1 MQGSAFDLAGRSAI
15 VTGST
20 RGIGLGI
27 AAALEDEKYPV
38 EEFVYDIANL
48 RGGFR
53 FHGDADRW
61 DGPLALACRKTYGMT
76 SVLGYLDRGAPP
88 EYGYGAD
95 LVVADIHRNPARK
108 QYWIMEVAEEGDI
121 DRVIIEWRS
130 LLRRIT
136 HSPVLDCER
145 WTALREK
152 AAQILDETE
161 SPTLTDLPPLEYRQT
176 QRQEH
181 RLILRRH

>member
-1 MQGSAFDLAGRSAI
+1 MEPNGAPTRRGRI
-15 VTGST
+15 VSFFTG
-20 RGIGLGI
+20 GDGLGI
-27 AAALEDEKYPV
+27 AAAMEDEKYPV
-38 EEFVYDIANL
+38 EEFIYDIANL

-61 DGPLALACRKTYGMT
+61 DGHLALACRKTYGMT

-108 QYWIMEVAEEGDI
+108 QYWIREVAEEGDI
-121 DRVIIEWRS
+121 DRIIIEWRS

-136 HSPVLDCER
+136 HSPVLDWPR
-145 WTALREK
+145 WTDLQ
-152 AAQILDETE
+152 AQARQMLDETE
-161 SPTLTDLPPLEYRQT
+161 SPTLTELPPLDFGQT

-181 RLILRRH
+181 RLKLRRH